1 MGGLKPEVADG
12 IRMFKPQSVKET
24 ISLAK
29 MRDDQLARQR
39 RFARPSALQASVPV
53 SNPNPPKG
61 STQVAIKRL
70 SWDEMQKRR
79 AQGLCFNCNER
90 FTPGHKCQAP
100 QLMLLE
106 GCIQEDETPEEMG
119 GVNTTREISEIQEDD
134 NGKEPEIT
142 LHALTGWIVPR
153 TMRIKAIIGAH
164 EVVAL
169 IDSGST
175 HNFISDRVAETLRL
189 PVKPTTPFTVR
200 VANGERLSCKGKYEK
215 LTVNLQGNEFHLD
228 FFSVPLNG
236 LDMVLGIQ
244 WLETLGSVVCDWKKR
259 TMDFIWEQ
267 QPKKLQGIEI
277 PPIQDTTLQGFTKDF
292 RQRQAVFALYVQLEG
307 QQNNE
312 ELSSDMQA
320 LLEEYSD
327 VFAAPT
333 KLPPTR
339 EIDHKIP
346 LKDGTEAI
354 NVRPYRYAYFQK
366 TEIENQVRDML
377 NAGLIRPSTSPFSS
391 PVLLVKKK
399 DGTWRFCTD
408 YRALNA
414 ATVKDRFPIPTVDDM
429 LDELHG
435 AAFFTKLDLKAGYHQ
450 IRVSTPDIP
459 KTAFRTHNG
468 HYEYLVMP
476 FGLCNAPSTFQA
488 IMNSIFRPYL
498 RKFILVFFDDILI
511 YSPTWEQHLE
521 HVQLTLAVLRQHQ
534 FYVKMSKCA
543 FGKQEL
549 EYLGHIIT
557 HRGVKVDE
565 KKIEA
570 MVAWPRPSNITEL
583 HGFLGLTGYYRK
595 FVQGYGLIARP
606 LTNLLKKGNFQW
618 NDETEATFLAL
629 KQAMTSI
636 PTLAMPNFSEPFTL
650 KRMHRETKL
659 ALF

>member
-1 MGGLKPEVADG
+1 
-12 IRMFKPQSVKET
+12 
-24 ISLAK
+24 
-29 MRDDQLARQR
+29 
-39 RFARPSALQASVPV
+39 
-53 SNPNPPKG
+53 
-61 STQVAIKRL
+61 
-70 SWDEMQKRR
+70 
-79 AQGLCFNCNER
+79 
-90 FTPGHKCQAP
+90 
-100 QLMLLE
+100 
-106 GCIQEDETPEEMG
+106 
-119 GVNTTREISEIQEDD
+119 
-134 NGKEPEIT
+134 
-142 LHALTGWIVPR
+142 
-153 TMRIKAIIGAH
+153 
-164 EVVAL
+164 
-169 IDSGST
+169 
-175 HNFISDRVAETLRL
+175 
-189 PVKPTTPFTVR
+189 
-200 VANGERLSCKGKYEK
+200 
-215 LTVNLQGNEFHLD
+215 
-228 FFSVPLNG
+228 
-236 LDMVLGIQ
+236 
-244 WLETLGSVVCDWKKR
+244 
-259 TMDFIWEQ
+259 
-267 QPKKLQGIEI
+267 
-277 PPIQDTTLQGFTKDF
+277 
-292 RQRQAVFALYVQLEG
+292 
-307 QQNNE
+307 
-312 ELSSDMQA
+312 
-320 LLEEYSD
+320 
-327 VFAAPT
+327 
-333 KLPPTR
+333 
-339 EIDHKIP
+339 
-346 LKDGTEAI
+346 
-354 NVRPYRYAYFQK
+354 
-366 TEIENQVRDML
+366 
-377 NAGLIRPSTSPFSS
+377 
-391 PVLLVKKK
+391 
-399 DGTWRFCTD
+399 
-408 YRALNA
+408 
-414 ATVKDRFPIPTVDDM
+414 M

-498 RKFILVFFDDILI
+498 RKFILVFFDSILI

-583 HGFLGLTGYYRK
+583 RGFLGLTGYYRK